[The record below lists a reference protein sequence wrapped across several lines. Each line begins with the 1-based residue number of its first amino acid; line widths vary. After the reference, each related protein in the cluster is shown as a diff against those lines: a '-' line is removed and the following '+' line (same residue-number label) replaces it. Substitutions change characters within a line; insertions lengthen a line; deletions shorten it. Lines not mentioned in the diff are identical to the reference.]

1 MADVHVLHLLHED
14 QREPTGLR
22 PVLLGQDERVEA
34 GWEAAPLCLSA
45 ELETLRQAESGQ
57 SLWVEVAPLRDVRVV
72 VEDPGFVRSLQRVE
86 LLGQTFPQPGLRLI
100 RLEAKVEIQPADNE
114 VTDKPFVLLK
124 LSHCLTEQGSISIS
138 SVRRDSDL
146 SLLSI
151 FPPNILSRHH
161 HPPCC

>member
-14 QREPTGLR
+14 QREPTGLGS
-22 PVLLGQDERVEA
+22 VLLGQNEGMEA

-57 SLWVEVAPLRDVRVV
+57 SLRVKMAPLSDVRVV

-114 VTDKPFVLLK
+114 VTDKPFVLLR
-124 LSHCLTEQGSISIS
+124 LTHCLAGQASCVG
-138 SVRRDSDL
+138 RDSDL
-146 SLLSI
+146 SWLSI
-151 FPPNILSRHH
+151 FPPNDISRHH
-161 HPPCC
+161 HVSPQTG